1 MRVLILAG
9 GRGTRLSEETVSKPK
24 PMVELGGDPILWH
37 LLKVFSTGPI
47 KDVSVL
53 LGYRGDVIRH
63 YLANLATQ
71 GADGLFDSST
81 GVYKSFQNGRFA
93 ELNGLQI
100 STLETGKESLT
111 GQRIKLAIQHFPEEE
126 FLVTYGDGLANVDL
140 HELLRFHK
148 AHGKL
153 ATVTAVRPVAR
164 FGHLEIESGGQV
176 SKFEEKNQT
185 SHGWINGGFFIINR
199 RISDFIVEN
208 EPFEGKPL
216 EKLSA
221 AGELMAFQHHG
232 FWRPMDTLND
242 KNQLE
247 NLIESGLMPWL
258 HN

>member
-9 GRGTRLSEETVSKPK
+9 GRGTRLSEETSSKPK

-37 LLKVFSTGPI
+37 LFKIFAAGPI

-53 LGYRGDVIRH
+53 LGYRGDVIRQ
-63 YLANLATQ
+63 YISNLATH
-71 GADGLFDSST
+71 GADGLFDSKT
-81 GVYKSFQNGRFA
+81 GHYEKFQNGRFA

-100 STLETGKESLT
+100 STLETGEDSLT
-111 GQRIKLAIQHFPEEE
+111 GQRIKLAVQHFPDDE

-140 HELLRFHK
+140 HELLSFHK
-148 AHGKL
+148 SHGKL

-164 FGHLEIESGGQV
+164 FGHLKFNASGQV

-185 SHGWINGGFFIINR
+185 SDGWINGGFFILNR
-199 RISDFIVEN
+199 GILEFITDN

-216 EKLSA
+216 EKLSN
-221 AGELMAFQHHG
+221 AGELVAFQHHG

-247 NLIESGLMPWL
+247 KLIESGLMPWL
-258 HN
+258 EK